1 MYVCVCKAVTDSE
14 ICRAVAGGVETIEDL
29 CSCLPLG
36 SGCGKCLDAAEAV
49 LRQQL
54 DEQAERQAPERS
66 RWADIPSPLTLSDA
80 IGI

>member
-54 DEQAERQAPERS
+54 DDQVDRQTPDGS
-66 RWADIPSPLTLSDA
+66 RWGDIRSKLVLSGA
-80 IGI
+80 A